1 MDGWQTRLQVVLD
14 GAQGREL
21 TEGEWAQVVALMPC
35 EAKGEVSA
43 AVERIT
49 LLRSETQGCS
59 ETQSRSVR
67 AAEQSPEYALCPQG

>member
-1 MDGWQTRLQVVLD
+1 MDGWQTRLQAVLD

-35 EAKGEVSA
+35 EAKGEVSE

-49 LLRSETQGCS
+49 LLHSETQGCS
-59 ETQSRSVR
+59 VQ
-67 AAEQSPEYALCPQG
+67 AAQQSPEYALCPQG